1 MGLPVLALLL
11 LRAGAAQSDRP
22 RHSRS
27 VPGAR
32 GRAVSSA
39 VSAADVTADVIMTA
53 EGTWSDWDRRQ
64 SCSPSGGFHQP
75 RNETELIRLVEQAA
89 VNRVQVKL
97 VGSGHSFS
105 PIVLTDANVDA
116 IMR

>member
-1 MGLPVLALLL
+1 MGLPVLTLLL
-11 LRAGAAQSDRP
+11 LWTGAAQSDRP
-22 RHSRS
+22 QYSRS
-27 VPGAR
+27 VHSAR
-32 GRAVSSA
+32 GRAVSA
-39 VSAADVTADVIMTA
+39 A

-116 IMR
+116 IM